1 MRVRPNGPC
10 QGVCGASSR
19 DPWRARASWKSSD
32 TYPAIV
38 LGVAEEAKCAE
49 RFVTSQ
55 TTFGMTNE
63 WLRLAEEDFAVA
75 DGEGDFGEGG
85 DVLDGE
91 GGAQRKKL
99 AT

>member
-1 MRVRPNGPC
+1 
-10 QGVCGASSR
+10 
-19 DPWRARASWKSSD
+19 
-32 TYPAIV
+32 
-38 LGVAEEAKCAE
+38 
-49 RFVTSQ
+49 
-55 TTFGMTNE
+55 MTNE

>member
-1 MRVRPNGPC
+1 MAEGL
-10 QGVCGASSR
+10 GEASG
-19 DPWRARASWKSSD
+19 
-32 TYPAIV
+32 
-38 LGVAEEAKCAE
+38 LG
-49 RFVTSQ
+49 F
-55 TTFGMTNE
+55 
-63 WLRLAEEDFAVA
+63 AEEDFAVA